1 MKVNVVTLYNKKYA
15 PVFKESF
22 ESHIAYCEE
31 NEFNYYPFYS
41 NEKDSDQ
48 IKLDK
53 FKTIYKACNR
63 EADFVLYLDVDVI
76 IKNPKHNLFSIL
88 EEEKEIYVNENN
100 NGVDTAVML
109 LKNTSY
115 THGMLGSLINLGPHT
130 PTDEKNYVDETNRS
144 DRELFKFLYNSFSK
158 VRDKVKIIDKS
169 IISYSNSKDAF
180 AIINSQQKL
189 SS

>member
-1 MKVNVVTLYNKKYA
+1 
-15 PVFKESF
+15 
-22 ESHIAYCEE
+22 
-31 NEFNYYPFYS
+31 
-41 NEKDSDQ
+41 
-48 IKLDK
+48 
-53 FKTIYKACNR
+53 
-63 EADFVLYLDVDVI
+63 
-76 IKNPKHNLFSIL
+76 
-88 EEEKEIYVNENN
+88 
-100 NGVDTAVML
+100 ML